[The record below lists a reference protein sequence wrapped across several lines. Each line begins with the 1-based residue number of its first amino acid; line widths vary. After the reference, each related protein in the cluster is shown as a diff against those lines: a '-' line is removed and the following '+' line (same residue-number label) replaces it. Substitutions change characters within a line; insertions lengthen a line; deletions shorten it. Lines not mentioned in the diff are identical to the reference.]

1 MQEDISKYEKANIAE
16 DSNYM
21 KNTVSGSGI
30 IEVRNVTKK
39 FGQAVVL
46 NDVSASFEKGK
57 IHGLIGR
64 NGSGK
69 TMLLKCI
76 CGLVP
81 VTQGEIYI
89 DGMQVGQGNET
100 TKKLGVIIEEPG
112 FLYNYSGYN
121 NLKFLASI
129 RNKIS
134 KEKIRQTIQMVGL
147 NPDSKKH
154 VGKYSLGMRQRL
166 GLAQAIME
174 DPEILLLDEPMN
186 GLDKHGVGEMR
197 ELFRSF
203 ADQGKTII
211 MANHSSEDIE
221 VLCDTVHEMDLGVIS
236 RVK

>member
-1 MQEDISKYEKANIAE
+1 MQEDISKYEEANITE
-16 DSNYM
+16 ESNNIS
-21 KNTVSGSGI
+21 NTASGSGI

-121 NLKFLASI
+121 NLKFLAKI
-129 RNKIS
+129 NK
-134 KEKIRQTIQMVGL
+134 KI
-147 NPDSKKH
+147 
-154 VGKYSLGMRQRL
+154 
-166 GLAQAIME
+166 
-174 DPEILLLDEPMN
+174 
-186 GLDKHGVGEMR
+186 
-197 ELFRSF
+197 
-203 ADQGKTII
+203 
-211 MANHSSEDIE
+211 
-221 VLCDTVHEMDLGVIS
+221 
-236 RVK
+236 